1 MLITRPL
8 LLETM
13 QLSEDGQWM
22 WNGTEW
28 VPAQQQPVQPVQPVA
43 QPMAQAGFGQPVM
56 QQQVPQMAGQVQP
69 QLQAFPQQGMA
80 MVPMEMD
87 TGRKVVPWVGVGLI
101 VISLVLPYISILGF
115 GITGIDMLGYMGEA
129 FEGADAL
136 SEDGDDSGG
145 DDMDLGFKGTMF
157 LVAAAMMVFSPL
169 VYLLSAIAGGILIG
183 MNKSPKIPAIIHLG
197 YFGLFI
203 IAASI
208 GTIDIFDESLSV
220 IGFVGIGFYV
230 GSLAPGLWFV
240 DK

>member
-1 MLITRPL
+1 
-8 LLETM
+8 
-13 QLSEDGQWM
+13 M

-28 VPAQQQPVQPVQPVA
+28 VPAQQQPPQPVA
-43 QPMAQAGFGQPVM
+43 QPVPQPMAQTGFAQPVM
-56 QQQVPQMAGQVQP
+56 QQQIPQMTGQVQP

-80 MVPMEMD
+80 MVPMEKD

-101 VISLVLPYISILGF
+101 VLSLVLPYVSVLGF